1 MRDLLVTVRS
11 MDKKPYDNKIED
23 QNFVKMLKICNR

>member
-23 QNFVKMLKICNR
+23 NYSLEMFKIYSN